1 LDLLDDPKFATNPD
15 RVRNRGHVTACVAE
29 IIKRQSSTH
38 WIEGLEKAGVSCCPI
53 NTVDQVFD
61 DPGVQARE
69 MKISMPHPLAGEGAV
84 DLIGNPIK
92 MSETPAAYNRS
103 PPTMGQHTDEV
114 LEEMLGLSEDERDKL
129 RAAGLI

>member
-1 LDLLDDPKFATNPD
+1 
-15 RVRNRGHVTACVAE
+15 
-29 IIKRQSSTH
+29 
-38 WIEGLEKAGVSCCPI
+38 
-53 NTVDQVFD
+53 
-61 DPGVQARE
+61 
-69 MKISMPHPLAGEGAV
+69 MKISMPQPLDGEGAV